1 MKRELTQVIVIL
13 FLVFS
18 ANIACSPE
26 NKLKT
31 YIPNQDFKDYWYQ
44 GKAELN
50 RYELEQARYGEIYK
64 GYAILVFVKEDFLMH
79 KQVKL
84 EHGPS
89 DDALPVLKMNA
100 IRKFA
105 TGIYAYS
112 ILTSVFTPFDI
123 KNVPTLK
130 VSNSNQDWCGHTYAQ
145 INLRAGKYEGLA
157 HSYFEDEADQ
167 TFKINKVLLEDE
179 IWARIRLNPQSL
191 PTGEL
196 EIFPG
201 LYFIRLR
208 HKKFESQKAEAQL
221 STIVDTSLSEEPI
234 NVYTVNY
241 QSIDRRLNITFEQ
254 DFPYSILGWE
264 ETYKSGWGDKAKELT
279 TRARR
284 TNVLNT
290 DYWTKNSV
298 ADSTYRKML
307 GL

>member
-1 MKRELTQVIVIL
+1 MKRELTQVVVIL
-13 FLVFS
+13 FLLFS

-26 NKLKT
+26 HKVRT

-50 RYELEQARYGEIYK
+50 RYELEQARYGEIHK
-64 GYAILVFVKEDFLMH
+64 GYAVLVFVKEDFLRH
-79 KQVKL
+79 KQVKS

-89 DDALPVLKMNA
+89 DDALPVLKVNA
-100 IRKFA
+100 IRKFE

-112 ILTSVFTPFDI
+112 ILTSVFTPFDL
-123 KNVPTLK
+123 KNVPILK
-130 VSNSNQDWCGHTYAQ
+130 ISNSNQDWCGHTYAQ
-145 INLRAGKYEGLA
+145 INLRGEKYEGLA
-157 HSYFEDEADQ
+157 HSYFEDEADH
-167 TFKINKVLLEDE
+167 TFKIKKVLLEDE

-201 LYFIRLR
+201 LHFIRLR
-208 HKKFESQKAEAQL
+208 HKKFESQRAKAQL
-221 STIVDTSLSEEPI
+221 STIVDTLLSEEPI
-234 NVYTVNY
+234 NVYTVDY
-241 QSIDRRLNITFEQ
+241 QSIDRKLKIMFEP

-264 ETYKSGWGDKAKELT
+264 ETYRSGWGAKTRELT
-279 TRARR
+279 TRATR
-284 TNVLNT
+284 TNVLVT

>member
-1 MKRELTQVIVIL
+1 MKKEVAIIL
-13 FLVFS
+13 FLMCL

-26 NKLKT
+26 HKIKIFN
-31 YIPNQDFKDYWYQ
+31 PNQDFKDYWYQ

-50 RYELEQARYGEIYK
+50 RYDLEQARYGEIHK
-64 GYAILVFVKEDFLMH
+64 GDAILVFVKEDFLRD

-84 EHGPS
+84 EHGAS
-89 DDALPVLKMNA
+89 ENSLPVLKLNS

-145 INLRAGKYEGLA
+145 INLRGAKYEGLA
-157 HSYFEDEADQ
+157 HSYFEDEADR
-167 TFKINKVLLEDE
+167 TFKINQTLLEDE
-179 IWARIRLNPQSL
+179 IWTRIRLDPLSL
-191 PTGEL
+191 PTGEI

-208 HKKFESQKAEAQL
+208 HEKFESQKAEAQL
-221 STIVDTSLSEEPI
+221 STIVDTSLSEEPV
-234 NVYTVNY
+234 NVYTMDY
-241 QSIDRRLNITFEQ
+241 QSIDRKLKIMFEKK
-254 DFPYSILGWE
+254 FPYSILGWE
-264 ETYKSGWGDKAKELT
+264 ETYKSGWGAKSKELT

-284 TNVLNT
+284 TNVLIT